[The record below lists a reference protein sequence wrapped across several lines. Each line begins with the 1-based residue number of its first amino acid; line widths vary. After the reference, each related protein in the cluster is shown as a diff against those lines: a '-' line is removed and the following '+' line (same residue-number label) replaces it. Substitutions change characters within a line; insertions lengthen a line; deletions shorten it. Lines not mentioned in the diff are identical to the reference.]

1 VRRHRRD
8 PLTPRWPSAAVALA
22 IGALLVCACVIRLV
36 YVEHTYYKAKND
48 AGTYNRMAS
57 DVAQY
62 GDYHTGSGPHKGAGG
77 SRGPTA
83 YFPPAFPYSLAVV
96 DLIDGH
102 EAGGKTA
109 VGPER
114 IAQAVVGTVSVAL
127 IGLVALEAF
136 GGGVALAAMGI
147 AAVYPV
153 FVELSGTLV
162 AENLMLAFELASIW
176 TALRARRARRPAGVY
191 GWVAATGVLT
201 GLATL
206 THENAVLFLF
216 PLGVAAWS
224 LARARAVGG
233 SRVPRR
239 RGLRAGGAGGAGA
252 GGAGRAGAARLVALL
267 VLCTG
272 AMIAPWTVR
281 NAVELHH
288 FVPVSDETGIT
299 LLGTYNATSAASR
312 PVHYKWDLF
321 LKIPEFHALAKA
333 APRYDEVQLSDK
345 LQSRALDYIRAHPFS
360 PLDVAFHNTLR
371 MFELEGSFAWHASYD
386 AIGLPT
392 RAAEI
397 GVASFWVLLALA
409 IAGLFTSVRREAPGW
424 LWAFPVLY
432 WLSIAFVN
440 VETPRFREPID
451 PFLVLLAACA
461 VATAARQLTLGLRR
475 APVGRR
481 RGASELAGD
490 HAELVKVVKRLA

>member
-1 VRRHRRD
+1 MLLV
-8 PLTPRWPSAAVALA
+8 AALL
-22 IGALLVCACVIRLV
+22 IGAFVIRLV
-36 YVEHTYYKAKND
+36 YVENTYYKAKND
-48 AGTYNRMAS
+48 AGTYNRLAS
-57 DVAQY
+57 HIAQY

-109 VGPER
+109 VPPER
-114 IAQAVVGTVSVAL
+114 IAQAVVGTISVAL
-127 IGLVALEAF
+127 LGLVALEAF
-136 GGGVALAAMGI
+136 GGSVALAAMTI

-162 AENLMLAFELASIW
+162 AENLLLAFELASIW
-176 TALRARRARRPAGVY
+176 TALRARRARRTAGVY
-191 GWVAATGVLT
+191 AWIAATGVLT
-201 GLATL
+201 GLGTL
-206 THENAVLFLF
+206 THENAVLFLL

-224 LARARAVGG
+224 VARARAPVR
-233 SRVPRR
+233 SRRPA
-239 RGLRAGGAGGAGA
+239 LRAL
-252 GGAGRAGAARLVALL
+252 AAPALL
-267 VLCTG
+267 VACTC
-272 AMIAPWTVR
+272 AMIAPWTIR

-299 LLGTYNATSAASR
+299 LIGTYNATSAAQR

-321 LKIPEFHALAKA
+321 LKMPEFAAIAQA
-333 APRYDEVQLSDK
+333 APRYDEVQLSDQ

-386 AIGLPT
+386 AIGLPA
-392 RAAEI
+392 RAAGI
-397 GVASFWVLLALA
+397 GVVSFWLLLALA
-409 IAGLFTSVRREAPGW
+409 IAGLFTAVRREAPLW

-451 PFLVLLAACA
+451 PFFVLLAACA
-461 VATAARQLTLGLRR
+461 VATAAHRALRLRR
-475 APVGRR
+475 APVRR
-481 RGASELAGD
+481 RGGASELTGD
-490 HAELVKVVKRLA
+490 HAQLVKVVKRLA

>member
-1 VRRHRRD
+1 M
-8 PLTPRWPSAAVALA
+8 AV
-22 IGALLVCACVIRLV
+22 LLVAAFVIRLV
-36 YVEHTYYKAKND
+36 YVENTFYKAKND

-62 GDYHTGSGPHKGAGG
+62 GDYHTGSGPRSGAGG

-102 EAGGKTA
+102 ETGGKTA
-109 VGPER
+109 VAPER
-114 IAQAVVGTVSVAL
+114 IAQAVIGTLSVGL
-127 IGLVALEAF
+127 LGLVALEAF
-136 GGGVALAAMGI
+136 GGSVAVAAVAI

-162 AENLMLAFELASIW
+162 AENLLLALELASIW
-176 TALRARRARRPAGVY
+176 TALRARRAPRLRGVY
-191 GWVAATGVLT
+191 VWIAITGILT

-206 THENAVLFLF
+206 AHENAALFVL

-224 LARARAVGG
+224 AGRARAVGG

-239 RGLRAGGAGGAGA
+239 PALRAM
-252 GGAGRAGAARLVALL
+252 AAPAVL
-267 VLCTG
+267 VLFTC
-272 AMIAPWTVR
+272 AMIVPWTIR

-299 LLGTYNATSAASR
+299 LIGTYNATSAASR
-312 PVHYKWDLF
+312 PLHYKWDLF
-321 LKIPEFHALAKA
+321 LKMPEFHAIARA
-333 APRYDEVQLSDK
+333 APRYDEVGLSSL
-345 LQSRALDYIRAHPFS
+345 LQSRAMDYVRAHPFS

-386 AIGLPT
+386 AISLSA
-392 RAAEI
+392 RAAGI
-397 GVASFWVLLALA
+397 GVVSFWTLLAVA
-409 IAGLFTSVRREAPGW
+409 VAGLFTGVRREAPRW

-451 PFLVLLAACA
+451 PFFVLLAACA
-461 VATAARQLTLGLRR
+461 VATVAHRALGLGG

-481 RGASELAGD
+481 RRPAELTGD
-490 HAELVKVVKRLA
+490 HAELVKMVKRLA

>member
-1 VRRHRRD
+1 M
-8 PLTPRWPSAAVALA
+8 VALLIA
-22 IGALLVCACVIRLV
+22 AFVIRLV
-36 YVEHTYYKAKND
+36 YVENTYYKAKND
-48 AGTYNRMAS
+48 AGTYNRFGS
-57 DVAQY
+57 DVARY
-62 GDYHTGSGPHKGAGG
+62 GDYHTGSGPGSGAGG

-83 YFPPAFPYSLAVV
+83 YFPPAFPYSLGVV

-102 EAGGKTA
+102 QTGGKAA
-109 VGPER
+109 VRPER
-114 IAQAVVGTVSVAL
+114 VAQAVVGTVSVGL
-127 IGLVALEAF
+127 LGLVALEVF
-136 GGGVALAAMGI
+136 GGGVAVAALGI

-162 AENLMLAFELASIW
+162 AENLLVAFELAAIW
-176 TALRARRARRPAGVY
+176 TALRARRARGEARTYA
-191 GWVAATGVLT
+191 WIAATGVLT

-206 THENAVLFLF
+206 THENAAVFVL

-224 LARARAVGG
+224 AVRARAPD
-233 SRVPRR
+233 RARRPR
-239 RGLRAGGAGGAGA
+239 LRAMAGPA
-252 GGAGRAGAARLVALL
+252 VL
-267 VLCTG
+267 VLC
-272 AMIAPWTVR
+272 ACAVIAPWTVR

-299 LLGTYNATSAASR
+299 LIGTYNATSAASR

-321 LKIPEFHALAKA
+321 LKMPEFHAIAKA
-333 APRYDEVQLSDK
+333 AHRYDEVGLSHL
-345 LQSRALDYIRAHPFS
+345 LQSRALDYIRAHPLS

-386 AIGLPT
+386 AIGLP
-392 RAAEI
+392 AAAARI
-397 GVASFWVLLALA
+397 GVVSFWVLLALA

-432 WLSIAFVN
+432 WLSITFVN

-461 VATAARQLTLGLRR
+461 VATAARRLLVGLGLSG
-475 APVGRR
+475 APVRR
-481 RGASELAGD
+481 RGRAPQLAGHD
-490 HAELVKVVKRLA
+490 AELVQMVKRLA

>member
-1 VRRHRRD
+1 
-8 PLTPRWPSAAVALA
+8 VA
-22 IGALLVCACVIRLV
+22 ALLIAAFVIRLV
-36 YVEHTYYKAKND
+36 YVENTYYKAKND

-57 DVAQY
+57 NVAQY
-62 GDYHTGSGPHKGAGG
+62 GDYHTGSGPRSGAGG

-102 EAGGKTA
+102 QAGGKTA
-109 VGPER
+109 IGPER
-114 IAQAVVGTVSVAL
+114 IAQAVVGTISVGL
-127 IGLVALEAF
+127 LGLVALEAF
-136 GGGVALAAMGI
+136 GGGVALAAIAI

-162 AENLMLAFELASIW
+162 AENLLLVFELAAIW
-176 TALRARRARRPAGVY
+176 TALRARRARRTAGAY
-191 GWVAATGVLT
+191 AWIAATGILT

-206 THENAVLFLF
+206 THENAAVFVL

-224 LARARAVGG
+224 VARARVVGE
-233 SRVPRR
+233 SRVSRR
-239 RGLRAGGAGGAGA
+239 PGLRAL
-252 GGAGRAGAARLVALL
+252 AAPAVLL
-267 VLCTG
+267 LCTC
-272 AMIAPWTVR
+272 AMIAPWTIR

-299 LLGTYNATSAASR
+299 LIGTYNATSAAAR

-321 LKIPEFHALAKA
+321 LKMPEFQAIAKA
-333 APRYDEVQLSDK
+333 APRYDEVGLSDQ
-345 LQSRALDYIRAHPFS
+345 LQSRALDYIGAHPFS

-386 AIGLPT
+386 AIGLPA
-392 RAAEI
+392 RAAGI
-397 GVASFWVLLALA
+397 GVVSFWVLLVLA
-409 IAGLFTSVRREAPGW
+409 IAGLFTAVRREAPGW

-440 VETPRFREPID
+440 IETPRFREPID

-461 VATAARQLTLGLRR
+461 VATAAQRVLGLGG
-475 APVGRR
+475 APVRR
-481 RGASELAGD
+481 RRRASELPGD
-490 HAELVKVVKRLA
+490 HAELVQVVKRLA

>member
-1 VRRHRRD
+1 M
-8 PLTPRWPSAAVALA
+8 AVAIA
-22 IGALLVCACVIRLV
+22 ALLVCACVIRLV

-83 YFPPAFPYSLAVV
+83 YFPPAFPYALAVV

-114 IAQAVVGTVSVAL
+114 IAQAVMGTVSVGL

-136 GGGVALAAMGI
+136 GGAVALAAMGI

-162 AENLMLAFELASIW
+162 AENLLLVFELASIW
-176 TALRARRARRPAGVY
+176 TALRARRARRAAEVY

-206 THENAVLFLF
+206 THENAVLFLL

-224 LARARAVGG
+224 LARAPAASG

-239 RGLRAGGAGGAGA
+239 RGLRAGE
-252 GGAGRAGAARLVALL
+252 ARFVALL

-451 PFLVLLAACA
+451 PFFVLLAACA
-461 VATAARQLTLGLRR
+461 VPTAARRVALGLRG